1 MGYAQPVILGIVQG
15 LTEFLPVSSSGH
27 LVLAERMLT
36 NFQRPGVCLEILLHM
51 GTLISLIA
59 YFRGDLRAI
68 LADLFAA
75 KGEKGAPGRRWAL
88 LIVLGSIP
96 TALIGFLFEGWFE
109 RMFSSVSAVGISLM
123 ITGLLLWVSDRVKGK
138 EKGIAR
144 MTVWDS
150 LGIGFVQGL
159 AITPG
164 ISRSG
169 STIAM
174 GIFLGLDRDT
184 AARFSF
190 LLSIPA
196 LCGALLFKVN
206 EVCRLFSFNW
216 IGYMLGAC
224 TAAVVGYIS
233 IIVVLRMVLLKKL
246 SPFAYYCWAVAVI
259 ALFLV

>member
-1 MGYAQPVILGIVQG
+1 MGYAQAVLLGIVQG

-27 LVLAERMLT
+27 LVLAEHMLKD
-36 NFQRPGVCLEILLHM
+36 FQRPGVCLEILLHM
-51 GTLISLIA
+51 GTLLSLLA
-59 YFRGDLRAI
+59 YFRRDLMAI
-68 LADLFAA
+68 LADLFAG
-75 KGEKGAPGRRWAL
+75 KGEGGALGRRWAL
-88 LIVLGSIP
+88 LIVLGSVP
-96 TALIGFLFEGWFE
+96 TALIGFLLEGWFE
-109 RMFSSVSAVGISLM
+109 RMFTSVSAVGISLM
-123 ITGLLLWVSDRVKGK
+123 ITGLLLWFSDRVKGQ

-144 MTVWDS
+144 MRVWDS
-150 LGIGFVQGL
+150 LGIGLVQGL

-196 LCGALLFKVN
+196 LCGALLFKLN
-206 EVCRLFSFNW
+206 EVCTLFSFNW
-216 IGYMLGAC
+216 VGYMMGAC
-224 TAAVVGYIS
+224 AAAVLGYIS
-233 IIVVLRMVLLKKL
+233 IIVVLRMVLLRRL

-259 ALFLV
+259 ALFLA